1 MSCIM
6 NNSNFANISPLNSDN
21 LKDEINSFKN
31 KFVNKSQYFI
41 CEQDIVGLTM
51 NKYLNIIGN
60 FVSSNFRKFKNN
72 FVIKIFKLIKKRS
85 IETSRILSK
94 FELLE
99 KKIDNQQLI
108 LERSFDLNSKLQ
120 KEIDY
125 INSKISNNLEKSHLN
140 NEDEKIQTI
149 GHNSNTKVDFY
160 QEENLRLGSELVD
173 TKKKFEILKN
183 EIEKYE
189 NQRSDLIS
197 KINSVNDV
205 INDSNVLTNVFEN
218 KIEPKVNILD
228 PQNIQ
233 KKDETNLNEQVKAIF
248 SKRV

>member
-1 MSCIM
+1 MKNSCLT
-6 NNSNFANISPLNSDN
+6 NISNINSDN

-51 NKYLNIIGN
+51 NKYLDIIEN
-60 FVSSNFRKFKNN
+60 FISSNFRKFKNN
-72 FVIKIFKLIKKRS
+72 FLIKIYKLIKKRS
-85 IETSRILSK
+85 IETSRLLSK

-120 KEIDY
+120 KEVDY
-125 INSKISNNLEKSHLN
+125 INNKISNNFEKSYPN
-140 NEDEKIQTI
+140 KEDMKIQTI

-233 KKDETNLNEQVKAIF
+233 KKDENNLNEQVKAIF
-248 SKRV
+248 SKRI

>member
-1 MSCIM
+1 M
-6 NNSNFANISPLNSDN
+6 NNSNFANISLLNSDN

-51 NKYLNIIGN
+51 NKYLDIIEN
-60 FVSSNFRKFKNN
+60 FILSNLKKFKNN
-72 FVIKIFKLIKKRS
+72 FVIKIYKLIKKRS
-85 IETSRILSK
+85 IETSRLLSK

-125 INSKISNNLEKSHLN
+125 INTKISNNLEKSHLN
-140 NEDEKIQTI
+140 NEDEKMQKI

-233 KKDETNLNEQVKAIF
+233 KKDKTNLNEQVKAIF
-248 SKRV
+248 SKKI

>member
-1 MSCIM
+1 M
-6 NNSNFANISPLNSDN
+6 NNSSLANISGTNSDN
-21 LKDEINSFKN
+21 LKEEINNFKN

-51 NKYLNIIGN
+51 NKYLDVIEN
-60 FVSSNFRKFKNN
+60 FISSNFRKFKNN
-72 FVIKIFKLIKKRS
+72 FLIKIYKLIKKRS
-85 IETSRILSK
+85 IETSRLLSK

-125 INSKISNNLEKSHLN
+125 INNKISNNFEKSYPDN
-140 NEDEKIQTI
+140 GDVKIQTI